1 MGSILASI
9 QGREFSSSYEDHYQR
24 LEREFRTDCKWI
36 WYVRAI
42 LTLMTLIWFFTV
54 DGKELLFALYIPLDI
69 MLNISVVVFFWYERY
84 KAHKKEVVKQD
95 RG

>member
-1 MGSILASI
+1 
-9 QGREFSSSYEDHYQR
+9 
-24 LEREFRTDCKWI
+24 
-36 WYVRAI
+36 
-42 LTLMTLIWFFTV
+42 MTLILFFTV

-84 KAHKKEVVKQD
+84 KAHKKESVKEV

>member
-1 MGSILASI
+1 
-9 QGREFSSSYEDHYQR
+9 
-24 LEREFRTDCKWI
+24 
-36 WYVRAI
+36 
-42 LTLMTLIWFFTV
+42 MTLIWFFTV